1 MAESA
6 SSSSVVASLRA
17 LLTSLLQR
25 AWTWVVRSTTQLQD
39 SLVSLLLDFLSCL
52 HAVQEHL
59 LRTRHPHHRQH
70 SVRIRGALS
79 TELGVRSVVRCRR
92 PQRPQLLTM
101 AGIYQQYRV
110 DKCHY
115 QIIFTTPGSANDIQ
129 CACTVASNT
138 SGSLGGA
145 ASYFPRSMPEDP
157 TESSLR
163 RESVVAFCRERS
175 TWRRCAA

>member
-1 MAESA
+1 MRCKNTFSEPGTLTTGNTVFGSEVRYRLN
-6 SSSSVVASLRA
+6 SVYDPSY
-17 LLTSLLQR
+17 
-25 AWTWVVRSTTQLQD
+25 
-39 SLVSLLLDFLSCL
+39 
-52 HAVQEHL
+52 AV
-59 LRTRHPHHRQH
+59 
-70 SVRIRGALS
+70 G
-79 TELGVRSVVRCRR
+79 GRSVHNYS
-92 PQRPQLLTM
+92 TM

-145 ASYFPRSMPEDP
+145 ASYFPAGMPEDP

>member
-59 LRTRHPHHRQH
+59 PEPGTLTTGNTVFGSEVRYRLN
-70 SVRIRGALS
+70 SVYDPSYAVG
-79 TELGVRSVVRCRR
+79 GRSVHN
-92 PQRPQLLTM
+92 
-101 AGIYQQYRV
+101 Y
-110 DKCHY
+110 
-115 QIIFTTPGSANDIQ
+115 
-129 CACTVASNT
+129 
-138 SGSLGGA
+138 
-145 ASYFPRSMPEDP
+145 
-157 TESSLR
+157 
-163 RESVVAFCRERS
+163 
-175 TWRRCAA
+175 